1 MLNNSV
7 LEGDD
12 DASMAPPNLWTA
24 ISPDGEGEG
33 GGGEGGAAM
42 AMGLGDPA
50 GSKGGR
56 GHARRNSEAKQKP
69 APHASSAVL
78 HSAAGHG
85 TRAMLSLQLTVKST
99 THDRFP
105 FPLCA
110 PQPSLPR
117 SPSHITFPFLS
128 TDPTGSS
135 PSLSMDPGGIQ
146 TGAPPPPRAAS
157 PSSLKPRSPSLL
169 EPALNP

>member
-1 MLNNSV
+1 MMKREKEMAALLAGPCQMTAFFPEMLTPCG
-7 LEGDD
+7 LC
-12 DASMAPPNLWTA
+12 
-24 ISPDGEGEG
+24 
-33 GGGEGGAAM
+33 
-42 AMGLGDPA
+42 AMGFSCPHERNKRGDSDA
-50 GSKGGR
+50 WQRSY
-56 GHARRNSEAKQKP
+56 A
-69 APHASSAVL
+69 
-78 HSAAGHG
+78 
-85 TRAMLSLQLTVKST
+85 AMLSLQLTVKST
-99 THDRFP
+99 THGRFP

-110 PQPSLPR
+110 PQPSLPH
-117 SPSHITFPFLS
+117 SPSHISFPFLS

>member
-1 MLNNSV
+1 MYGPFGRWTWASV
-7 LEGDD
+7 DPKFGNVRRV
-12 DASMAPPNLWTA
+12 APFQIWNYVCPQIDRTDR
-24 ISPDGEGEG
+24 S
-33 GGGEGGAAM
+33 
-42 AMGLGDPA
+42 
-50 GSKGGR
+50 R
-56 GHARRNSEAKQKP
+56 
-69 APHASSAVL
+69 AVDRKL
-78 HSAAGHG
+78 AVPP
-85 TRAMLSLQLTVKST
+85 TAMLSLQLTVKST
-99 THDRFP
+99 THGRFP